1 MFSEVCIYIH
11 IHTHT
16 RNTYINNNKHRSSK
30 FTNPKTQMSVN
41 VPAHIHADMRTYIR
55 TYIPT
60 YLPTY
65 LHTYIHTYA
74 HIHIHASCHIT
85 VYNII
90 SSHTTSYHI
99 ICIRFM
105 YTIIIVCITRTMHT
119 PTRMYACDVTDPPP
133 HPDNTNRR
141 RPRGQMSADLGAHRC
156 LRDACCPEVRS
167 KFASSGSSGF
177 RV

>member
-1 MFSEVCIYIH
+1 MSL
-11 IHTHT
+11 HTYMPTCVHT
-16 RNTYINNNKHRSSK
+16 YVHTYLH
-30 FTNPKTQMSVN
+30 
-41 VPAHIHADMRTYIR
+41 
-55 TYIPT
+55 T
-60 YLPTY
+60 YLP
-65 LHTYIHTYA
+65 TYIHTYA

-156 LRDACCPEVRS
+156 LCDACCPEVRS
-167 KFASSGSSGF
+167 KVASSGSSGF